1 MGTCLVLDLPSLPT
15 LPSPISLSFA
25 APIPAL
31 PGQPQFCCKL
41 PDVAKFIM
49 SQLPPIPG
57 QLLFGGTFGIPL
69 FATLNTYITALNT
82 YLRAIP
88 LNCPLE

>member
-1 MGTCLVLDLPSLPT
+1 MGTCLVVALPPLPT
-15 LPSPISLSFA
+15 LPFPIALTFA
-25 APIPAL
+25 IPIPAL
-31 PGQPQFCCKL
+31 PDQPQFCCKL
-41 PDVAKFIM
+41 PDVAKFIK

-57 QLLFGGTFGIPL
+57 QLLFGTVAAIPL
-69 FATLNTYITALNT
+69 FAILNGHITALNS